1 MDTTKTPTPK
11 RSNHFHHDTRA
22 HRRAFLDTYAKQRAG
37 IKTESVVVDE
47 FEQSVEPEVVAV
59 TTQLEPTTYMQQ
71 PPAQA
76 LAAIAQ
82 PILPA
87 RSSTTSPVAPVQKRS
102 EAGAERKSYLDTLMH
117 HHQQRVS
124 QAPQAIETISEPIVT
139 DNTQHLI
146 DIDKQK
152 KIEANLNALYNPR
165 PLTSQ
170 IAKSQNSA
178 SAMHVRTIVASAMAC
193 GILSVGIF
201 AFSGRYNP
209 QPVVAEPI
217 GSPVIEVE
225 APETK
230 APTGAPVATHTDYSV
245 SANPTD
251 PVQIIAASIGVNA
264 RINGLGNTQ
273 DGLIAVPRSYTTVG
287 WYNRGST
294 VGQPGPVVMVGHF
307 TGGYGGVFDKLK
319 DIKDG
324 DLITIKN
331 GKNQVFTYRVTAKN
345 EYAKDQVPMAE
356 IFKKSDTSR
365 LEIITCSGKWQSNS
379 YNNRVVVSAELV
391 Q

>member
-1 MDTTKTPTPK
+1 MDTTKTTTPK
-11 RSNHFHHDTRA
+11 RSNHFHHDTGA
-22 HRRAFLDTYAKQRAG
+22 HRRAYLDTYAKMRIGAKDD
-37 IKTESVVVDE
+37 I
-47 FEQSVEPEVVAV
+47 VVAEEIEEPITLPVVATPQAADPIIKQTEIQATPAITSMIREQVQPLV
-59 TTQLEPTTYMQQ
+59 TT
-71 PPAQA
+71 PAPQA
-76 LAAIAQ
+76 
-82 PILPA
+82 
-87 RSSTTSPVAPVQKRS
+87 QKQVS
-102 EAGAERKSYLDTLMH
+102 EVIERKSYLDTLLH
-117 HHQQRVS
+117 HHQQRVA
-124 QAPQAIETISEPIVT
+124 QAPQAIETVSHPVVT

-146 DIDKQK
+146 DSDKQN

-165 PLTSQ
+165 PLTAQ
-170 IAKSQNSA
+170 IVKNPNSA
-178 SAMHVRTIVASAMAC
+178 STMHVRTIVASAMAC

-230 APTGAPVATHTDYSV
+230 APTGAPVSTHTDYSV

-251 PVQIIAASIGVNA
+251 PVRIIAASIGVNA
-264 RINGLGNTQ
+264 RINGLGNTA

-331 GKNQVFTYRVTAKN
+331 GKNEVFTYRVTAKN
-345 EYAKDQVPMAE
+345 EYAKEQVPMAD

-379 YNNRVVVSAELV
+379 YNNRIVVSAELV